1 MAVEVEID
9 VQVLKSRRGAA
20 GRTGFTLKPSSWAPV
35 PMRSWSRFPSSKRG
49 KDYSGAMIGR

>member
-20 GRTGFTLKPSSWAPV
+20 GRTGFTKKPSS
-35 PMRSWSRFPSSKRG
+35 RPSADAILVKVSIFQARQG
-49 KDYSGAMIGR
+49 LTGAMIGR